1 MRYAKPGAEKS
12 LAEIF
17 GDFERLGI
25 CLFKVSDWERELIKP
40 RLRSG
45 EVLAPA
51 PRMFVRADYWEA
63 LSRAERVMHVVKTEG
78 VRHPTWIFT
87 HATAAM
93 AHGLEVPEAIFWPI
107 HYATKRGNGNRSR
120 AALRHH
126 RLMELGEVELVGDV
140 RVSGCSQTVID
151 CSRAYPFGQA
161 LAIAD
166 SALRLAKTSRE
177 GLRELLRAQPGRRGN
192 RSARRVVEAASPL
205 SESGGESIVRAHAG
219 PWPAGTGASGARS
232 LGLASRARVP
242 GRLPVQA
249 GERFSRCLRAGRAR
263 EVSGRGHDGRQV
275 GSRDH
280 GGRTTTR
287 GGDHGGRH
295 SGGPHGVSPGFR
307 PRDAAASTCGIRR
320 RADLMPCRSVD
331 AGARGGEGVSSSR
344 PTRPTWPTWPTRPTR
359 PARPPG
365 AESATALISRGTWRI
380 PVG

>member
-25 CLFKVSDWERELIKP
+25 CLFKVSDWERALIKP

-192 RSARRVVEAASPL
+192 RSARRVVEVASPL
-205 SESGGESIVRAHAG
+205 SESGGESIVRALMLD
-219 PWPAGTGASGARS
+219 
-232 LGLASRARVP
+232 LGLPEPELQASVPSVLHP
-242 GRLPVQA
+242 GRVYRVDFLFKPASASPVA
-249 GERFSRCLRAGRAR
+249 FEL
-263 EVSGRGHDGRQV
+263 DGLAKYQV
-275 GSRDH
+275 ADMT
-280 GGRTTTR
+280 GGR
-287 GGDHGGRH
+287 
-295 SGGPHGVSPGFR
+295 SAVEIM
-307 PRDAAASTCGIRR
+307 AAERQREAEITAGGIRVVR
-320 RADLMPCRSVD
+320 MGFHQASDPETLLHRLA
-331 AGARGGEGVSSSR
+331 AYGVV
-344 PTRPTWPTWPTRPTR
+344 P
-359 PARPPG
+359 
-365 AESATALISRGTWRI
+365 I
-380 PVG
+380 